1 MRTKFDIYVLLEP
14 VTVTEDEN
22 HVLVEDCQV
31 LAPDFFNEKIIKL
44 KEIKSKPTRRKEI
57 IWVKLYLVDR

>member
-1 MRTKFDIYVLLEP
+1 

-44 KEIKSKPTRRKEI
+44 KEIKSKPTRRKKQTVGFCGESAF
-57 IWVKLYLVDR
+57 